1 MFIRN
6 SLVVAGLLAVAA
18 VFGASIAQSQERSAA
33 QKYEVAV
40 IKFDGP
46 DRIAY
51 ILPEGKAEKVH
62 IFEEFPQPKGVHDE
76 AFCLAQAANKLAKD
90 GWEPVSIDGT
100 RIMMKRAVK

>member
-6 SLVVAGLLAVAA
+6 SLVVAGLLAVAVA
-18 VFGASIAQSQERSAA
+18 FGATFAQSQERAAA

-51 ILPEGKAEKVH
+51 ILPGNTQKARITDE
-62 IFEEFPQPKGVHDE
+62 IEIPKGVHDE
-76 AFCLAQAANKLAKD
+76 AFCLAVAANKLAKD

>member
-6 SLVVAGLLAVAA
+6 SLVVAGLLAVAVA
-18 VFGASIAQSQERSAA
+18 FGTSFAQSQERSGA

-51 ILPEGKAEKVH
+51 ILPGGTERAR
-62 IFEEFPQPKGVHDE
+62 IFEEYPLPKGVHDE
-76 AFCLAQAANKLAKD
+76 AFSLAMAANKLAKD